1 MLLSNSKTDRTK
13 MKRYYIIIAVLL
25 LGATACTK
33 NFEDY
38 NTDNTGV
45 STGQLKPDF
54 NDVGIYLL
62 QAERSIINFSGGGD
76 PNSYQVQQNLNADL
90 FSGYFM
96 SPNPFNGGRN
106 NTNYFMMSGWN
117 GEAFKVGYLN
127 IMSPISKLRTNRID
141 TAFPA
146 VWAVAQIVQVAGMS
160 RVTDIYGP
168 IPYSKAG
175 SSKTDLPYDSQEDIY
190 KRFFLELDTAT
201 ANLQNYIN
209 KGEQLPFTFAKFD
222 LVYNGD
228 FSKWL
233 QFANSL
239 RLRLAMHIVKADAA
253 TAQAQ
258 AEKALNPSNGGVI
271 TTNASN
277 MVVQVG
283 GSFTNPLVF
292 IDRNWGDTRIGAD
305 IACYLMGYNDPR
317 IAAYLGKS
325 TDKNFSSQYV
335 GIRLGAVTSSATK
348 NEYIGYSAL
357 GSAFSLTTPVQIMTA
372 AEVYFLRAEA
382 ALNGWANAGGSAE
395 ELYNQG
401 ITTSMEQWNVAIG
414 SYLSDATSKPAD
426 YVDPKHSDNNIA
438 AQTAIT
444 IKWDDAA
451 LTEVKKERI
460 ATQKWIAMFPE
471 GQEAWTEHRRTGYPK
486 LFPVAHNE
494 SAGTVSDAEG
504 VRRLPYPQQEYNT
517 NATELNKGITL
528 LGGTDDAA
536 THLWWDKK

>member
-1 MLLSNSKTDRTK
+1 
-13 MKRYYIIIAVLL
+13 MKRYYIILAVLL
-25 LGATACTK
+25 FGATACTK

-76 PNSYQVQQNLNADL
+76 PNSYQVQQNLNADM

-96 SPNPFNGGRN
+96 SPNPFNGGLN
-106 NTNYFMMSGWN
+106 NTNYFMMTGWN

-127 IMSPISKLRTNRID
+127 IMSPISKLRANRID
-141 TAFPA
+141 TSFPA

-175 SSKTDLPYDSQEDIY
+175 SSKTDLAYDSQEEIY

-201 ANLQNYIN
+201 ANLQTFIN
-209 KGEQLPFTFAKFD
+209 SGKTLPFSFAKFD
-222 LVYNGD
+222 LVYGGS
-228 FSKWL
+228 FTKWL

-239 RLRLAMHIVKADAA
+239 RLRLAMHIVKADAT

-271 TTNASN
+271 TNNSGN
-277 MVVQVG
+277 MAVQVG
-283 GSFTNPLVF
+283 GSFTNPLVY

-305 IACYLMGYNDPR
+305 IACYLNGYNDPR
-317 IAAYLGKS
+317 ISAYLGKS
-325 TDKNFSSQYV
+325 TDKNISSQYI
-335 GIRLGAVTSSATK
+335 GIRLGAVTSSNIK
-348 NEYIGYSAL
+348 DDYIGYSAL
-357 GSAFSLTTPVQIMTA
+357 GSGFSLATPVQIMTA
-372 AEVYFLRAEA
+372 AEVYFLQAEV
-382 ALNGWANAGGSAE
+382 ALRGWANAGGTAQE
-395 ELYNQG
+395 MYNQG
-401 ITTSMEQWNVAIG
+401 ITTSMNQWNVAIG
-414 SYLSDATSKPAD
+414 GYLSDATSTPAD
-426 YVDPKHSDNNIA
+426 YVDPKNSDNNEV
-438 AQTAIT
+438 AQSAIT
-444 IKWDDAA
+444 IAWDDAA
-451 LTEVKKERI
+451 LPAVKMERVM
-460 ATQKWIAMFPE
+460 TQKWIAMFPE

-486 LFPVAHNE
+486 LFPVKHNQ
-494 SAGTVSDAEG
+494 SSGVVSDAEG

-517 NATELNKGITL
+517 NATELNKGISL
-528 LGGTDDAA
+528 LGGADNAA
-536 THLWWDKK
+536 TRLWWDKN

>member
-1 MLLSNSKTDRTK
+1 

-25 LGATACTK
+25 MGATACTK
-33 NFEDY
+33 NFEEY

-96 SPNPFNGGRN
+96 SPNPFNGGKN

-175 SSKTDLPYDSQEDIY
+175 SSKTDLPYDSQEDVY
-190 KRFFLELDTAT
+190 KRFFLELDSAT
-201 ANLQNYIN
+201 ANLQRFIN
-209 KGEQLPFTFAKFD
+209 QADTLPFSFSKFD

-228 FSKWL
+228 FTKWL

-239 RLRLAMHIVKADAA
+239 RLRLAMHIVNKDAA
-253 TAQAQ
+253 TAQLQ

-271 TTNASN
+271 TTNAGN
-277 MVVQVG
+277 MQVAVG

-292 IDRNWGDTRIGAD
+292 IDRSWGDTRIGAD
-305 IACYLMGYNDPR
+305 IACYLTGYNDPR
-317 IAAYLGKS
+317 LSAFIGKS
-325 TDKNFSSQYV
+325 TDKTFASQYV
-335 GIRLGAVTSSATK
+335 GIRLGAVTSSSAK
-348 NEYIGYSAL
+348 SDYIGFSAL
-357 GSAFSLTTPVQIMTA
+357 GTAFSLETPVQIMTA
-372 AEVYFLRAEA
+372 AEVYFLKAEA
-382 ALNGWANAGGSAE
+382 ALRGWANAGGTAQ

-401 ITTSMEQWNVAIG
+401 VTTSVAQWVPAA
-414 SYLSDATSKPAD
+414 SVTAYLNDATSKPAD
-426 YVDPKHSDNNIA
+426 YVDPTESANNVA
-438 AQTAIT
+438 TKSTIT
-444 IKWDDAA
+444 VKWDDAA
-451 LTEVKKERI
+451 LFDEKLERVI
-460 ATQKWIAMFPE
+460 TQKWIAMFPE
-471 GQEAWTEHRRTGYPK
+471 GQEAWTENRRTGYPK

-494 SAGTVSDAEG
+494 SAGVIPDGEI

-517 NATELNKGITL
+517 NATELNKGIAL
-528 LGGTDDAA
+528 LGDADDAG
-536 THLWWDKK
+536 TYLWWNK

>member
-1 MLLSNSKTDRTK
+1 

-25 LGATACTK
+25 FGATACTK
-33 NFEDY
+33 NFEEY
-38 NTDNTGV
+38 NTDNTGI

-76 PNSYQVQQNLNADL
+76 PNSYQLQQNLNADL

-96 SPNPFNGGRN
+96 SPNPFNGGLN
-106 NTNYFMMSGWN
+106 NTNYFMMTGWN

-168 IPYSKAG
+168 IPYSQAG
-175 SSKTDLPYDSQEDIY
+175 SAKTNLPYDSQEEIY

-201 ANLQNYIN
+201 ANLKDFISS
-209 KGEQLPFTFAKFD
+209 GETLPFSFAKFD
-222 LVYNGD
+222 LVYSGD
-228 FSKWL
+228 FTKWL

-239 RLRLAMHIVKADAA
+239 RLRLAMHIVKADAS
-253 TAQAQ
+253 TAQTQ

-271 TTNASN
+271 TANSGN

-283 GSFTNPLVF
+283 GSFTNPLVY

-305 IACYLMGYNDPR
+305 IACYLKGYNDPR
-317 IAAYLGKS
+317 IGAYLGMS
-325 TDKNFSSQYV
+325 TDKNIPSQYI
-335 GIRLGAVTSSATK
+335 GIRLGGVTSANTK
-348 NEYIGYSAL
+348 DDYIGYSAL
-357 GSAFSLTTPVQIMTA
+357 GSAFSLATPVQIMTA
-372 AEVYFLRAEA
+372 AEVYFLQAEV
-382 ALNGWANAGGSAE
+382 ALRGWANAGGTAQE
-395 ELYNQG
+395 MYNKG
-401 ITTSMEQWNVAIG
+401 VTTSMTQWGVAAAAPA
-414 SYLSDATSKPAD
+414 YLSDATSKPAA
-426 YVDPKHSDNNIA
+426 YVDPKNSSNDIA
-438 AQTAIT
+438 AQSTIT
-444 IKWDDAA
+444 IQWDEAA
-451 LTEVKKERI
+451 LPEVKMERVM
-460 ATQKWIAMFPE
+460 TQKWIAMFPE

-486 LFPVAHNE
+486 LFPVAHNQ
-494 SAGTVSDAEG
+494 SSGVVTDAGG

-517 NATELNKGITL
+517 NATELNKGISL
-528 LGGTDDAA
+528 LGNADNAA
-536 THLWWDKK
+536 TRLWWDKN